1 VQGAGDTMP
10 SGAAAGDVGGLGPTP
25 AARHLTTPRS
35 AGLAGVVFAVLFS
48 VSLVLLRT
56 SMPEDPLSQ
65 PDLSD
70 GDVLRLKV
78 ALALVPIAGIAF
90 LWFVGVVRDRLGD
103 VEDRFF
109 STVYLGSGLLFLAMV
124 FVSMALA
131 GAIVVTAD
139 ADVSRS
145 GRAEIVDFGRAV
157 MLQVTNVYAL
167 RMAAVFMISLS
178 TTWHRS
184 GTAPRWLVIS
194 TFVVAAFLLVVSSL
208 SVWVALVFPAWVLL
222 VSLYVLVAA
231 RRAGPQ
237 QP

>member
-1 VQGAGDTMP
+1 
-10 SGAAAGDVGGLGPTP
+10 L

-56 SMPEDPLSQ
+56 SMPKDPAAQ

-70 GDVLRLKV
+70 GAMLRMKI

-139 ADVSRS
+139 ADASQSSR
-145 GRAEIVDFGRAV
+145 GEIVAFGRAV

-194 TFVVAAFLLVVSSL
+194 TFVIAACLLVVSSL
-208 SVWVALVFPAWVLL
+208 SLWIALVFPGWVLL
-222 VSLYVLVAA
+222 VSLYVLVAV
-231 RRAGPQ
+231 RRSGPQ
-237 QP
+237 PL